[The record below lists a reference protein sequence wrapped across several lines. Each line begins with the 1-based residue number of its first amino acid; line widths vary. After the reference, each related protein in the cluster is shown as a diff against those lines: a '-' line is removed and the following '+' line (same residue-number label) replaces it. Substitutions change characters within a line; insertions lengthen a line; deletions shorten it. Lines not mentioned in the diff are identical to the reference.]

1 MPGVTKATTATA
13 ILTDIEVEEVS
24 TVDRAAN
31 KRKFLIRKN
40 ADGVPVANEVVETVV
55 EVPAETPASEQ
66 AVSTETAVTPPAGK
80 TGTVVESAVE
90 TPAVEVVAK
99 RGAKMAKNR
108 LKCLL
113 AAVDELSKIAVE
125 LNDEVKD
132 DVEASA
138 EPVIE
143 PTVEPTEV
151 TMSEAP
157 HPLESKVVE
166 LEKRAATAEE
176 TIATMAKEIEAQKL
190 QIAKQAELIAKA
202 RGEVRSN
209 SREPEGDIPG
219 ADKRFAWGAD
229 LNEGRKAKA

>member
-1 MPGVTKATTATA
+1 MPGVTKAATATA

-31 KRKFLIRKN
+31 KRKFLICKN
-40 ADGVPVANEVVETVV
+40 ADGVPVASEVVDTVV
-55 EVPAETPASEQ
+55 VVPAEVPAIEQ
-66 AVSTETAVTPPAGK
+66 AVSTETAVTPPTGE

-90 TPAVEVVAK
+90 TPATEVVEK

-108 LKCLL
+108 LKRLL
-113 AAVDELSKIAVE
+113 SAVDELSKIAVE

-138 EPVIE
+138 EP
-143 PTVEPTEV
+143 TVETTEV
-151 TMSEAP
+151 AKSEAP

-176 TIATMAKEIEAQKL
+176 TITKMAKEIESQKL
-190 QIAKQAELIAKA
+190 QIAEQAKLIAKA
-202 RGEVRSN
+202 RGEVHSN

-219 ADKRFAWGAD
+219 ADKRFAWGTD